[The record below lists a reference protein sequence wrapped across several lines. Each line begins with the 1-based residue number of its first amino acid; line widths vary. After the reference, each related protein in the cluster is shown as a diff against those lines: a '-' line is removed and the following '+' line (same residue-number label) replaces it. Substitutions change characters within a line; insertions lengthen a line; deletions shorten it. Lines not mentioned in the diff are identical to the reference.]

1 MKNKLAYFVT
11 KSSMFGVGFFLLCNL
26 NNKNTYISIILGT
39 ILGLAIIY
47 IYKLIKNNTINNN
60 LQNTLKTTPIGKIFN
75 ILLFIF
81 YIYLLCITILII
93 TTFINSFYLIKT
105 PKIVIIIP
113 LILISLYLNF
123 KESIVL
129 SNLSNL
135 AFYFSLFIVNIFS
148 LLLIPYGKIDE
159 LYPLLNYDNLNIIK
173 GAIIYASISSIPLI
187 LVNNYDIDIKN
198 TYKNYLIGSLVNLS
212 IVIGTTLA
220 LGNNLLNV
228 YRFPEYAVIKQIK
241 IFDFIENIENMSAFG
256 WYAESFIVISLI
268 IYNIKLSIP
277 KKHNKLLL
285 TIITSIFTI
294 LSTIIFGNNYDLLL
308 KLFYIHTYILV
319 SYFIIFIIMLCYLKV
334 KKNTNN

>member
-39 ILGLAIIY
+39 LLGLAIIY
-47 IYKLIKNNTINNN
+47 LYKLLKKYTINNN
-60 LQNTLKTTPIGKIFN
+60 LQKTLKSTSIGKIFN

-105 PKIVIIIP
+105 PKIVIILP
-113 LILISLYLNF
+113 LLLISLYLNF

-135 AFYFSLFIVNIFS
+135 AFYFSLFIVIIFS

-159 LYPLLNYDNLNIIK
+159 LYPFLNYDNLNIIK
-173 GAIIYASISSIPLI
+173 GSIIYASISSIPLI
-187 LVNNYDIDIKN
+187 LVNNYDTDIKN

-277 KKHNKLLL
+277 PKHNKLFLTSITSMV
-285 TIITSIFTI
+285 TIISII
-294 LSTIIFGNNYDLLL
+294 LFGNNYDLLL
-308 KLFYIHTYILV
+308 KLFYIHPYILI